1 MKRLL
6 LMLLLT
12 GLGIYHSYGQRI
24 NNSSIKNQKI
34 IWEIKRLMDYELK
47 LVLHQDTTA
56 MEQFY
61 PDDMAVTNPFNQFID
76 KRKVMERV
84 KSDIIKYVSYK
95 KKVDYFHVEG
105 DNTVVVIGSE
115 VVVPTTDANRSDA
128 GKTVNRR
135 FTEVWMKRGKEWKK
149 VVRHANNINNYKAAT
164 LN

>member
-6 LMLLLT
+6 LLLVLS
-12 GLGIYHSYGQRI
+12 GFAA
-24 NNSSIKNQKI
+24 NSSFCQTFNSSSDKDRKI
-34 IWEIKRLMDYELK
+34 IKEVKRLMDYELK
-47 LVLHQDTTA
+47 LVLNQDTTA

-76 KRKVMERV
+76 KQKVMERV
-84 KSDIIKYVSYK
+84 KSNIIKYISYE

-105 DNTVVVIGSE
+105 VNTVVVIGKE
-115 VVVPTTDANRSDA
+115 IVVPTSDANRTDA

-149 VVRHANNINNYKAAT
+149 VVRHANNIVN
-164 LN
+164 